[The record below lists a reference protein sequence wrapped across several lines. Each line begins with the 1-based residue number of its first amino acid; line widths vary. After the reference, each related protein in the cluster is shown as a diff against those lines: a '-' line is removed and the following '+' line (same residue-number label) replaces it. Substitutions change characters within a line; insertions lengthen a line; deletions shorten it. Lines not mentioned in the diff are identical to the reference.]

1 MPNHNMRKI
10 FNTRRTPRQLLK
22 CIWEEGLNG
31 KCGNWLFAEH
41 HDIGI
46 QALDAPG
53 SIPTGST
60 VWRTSY
66 IDEAGVEVG
75 EPCEGLYSRDGWY

>member
-1 MPNHNMRKI
+1 MSNIRQIVYQRCK
-10 FNTRRTPRQLLK
+10 PRQLMK
-22 CIWEEGLNG
+22 CIFEEGLNG
-31 KCGNWLFAEH
+31 QIGRWLFAEY
-41 HDIGI
+41 DDCRI
-46 QALDAPG
+46 QALDAPC

-66 IDEAGVEVG
+66 IDQTGVDVG